1 MEYGGHDSRS
11 YSWGT
16 GETWC
21 RVGASVSQ
29 TNSTS
34 AYISFEGGVTSGNS
48 STGGGTDH
56 RLSGYDVTC
65 TVSTSSGGSS
75 SASASYNYANW
86 VAITSGGVWVSR
98 THNNYSVT
106 ITCSY
111 SSYNGASNSG
121 SVSTSVTIPKKDS
134 HTITFNDN
142 GGSGG
147 PGSYTKWPGEDL
159 VIPSTKPTREN
170 YRFEGW
176 STSSTATSATYLA
189 GTTYTGT
196 DDKSYTLYA
205 VWTLLYKAPT
215 VIFVEAHRVDSAT
228 ATDESALGTY
238 MRAQFNWSVDTVI
251 YPENTV
257 KTIAATAV
265 LSDSSTPTCTISGTI
280 TGTSGT
286 IYIVA
291 PIATNLSGI
300 ISVIVTDSIKE
311 GTGTA
316 NGSVG
321 IGHIP
326 FEVANGGTSIGILN
340 SAGDANSITLGGL
353 RLTDVHEDDLVTIP
367 LKQLRWVVDASENR
381 NPHNGWVY
389 NKYND
394 GTAECWY
401 QPITQITQSDG
412 WENGWYHNKN
422 GTSGTFNSYKY
433 PFTWA
438 YRPCVYRWVIG
449 ANKET
454 DGNAVAV
461 FPYTYGD
468 ENYTGSVF
476 YGSNGY
482 TTTPHDYYDCV
493 YVFGIWKSV

>member
-48 STGGGTDH
+48 STGGGSYH
-56 RLSGYDVTC
+56 RLSGYGVTC

-215 VIFVEAHRVDSAT
+215 VTFVEAHRVDSAT

-265 LSDSSTPTCTISGTI
+265 LSDSSTPTCTISGTT

-326 FEVANGGTSIGILN
+326 FEVANGGTSVGILN

-353 RLTDVHEDDLVTIP
+353 RLTDVHKDDLTTVSLGRLRALLKAPELLWSGLAKNSNTTITLGSDANYFTVFAATVKAGNWSGCTLIGVNNGSYVGFTLNDAWGMSGNDIIGCAAIRFTVSG
-367 LKQLRWVVDASENR
+367 LKWTLHSAARRSL
-381 NPHNGWVY
+381 
-389 NKYND
+389 
-394 GTAECWY
+394 
-401 QPITQITQSDG
+401 
-412 WENGWYHNKN
+412 
-422 GTSGTFNSYKY
+422 
-433 PFTWA
+433 
-438 YRPCVYRWVIG
+438 
-449 ANKET
+449 
-454 DGNAVAV
+454 
-461 FPYTYGD
+461 
-468 ENYTGSVF
+468 YTGFTYNFDGVTAI
-476 YGSNGY
+476 YGLA
-482 TTTPHDYYDCV
+482 
-493 YVFGIWKSV
+493 